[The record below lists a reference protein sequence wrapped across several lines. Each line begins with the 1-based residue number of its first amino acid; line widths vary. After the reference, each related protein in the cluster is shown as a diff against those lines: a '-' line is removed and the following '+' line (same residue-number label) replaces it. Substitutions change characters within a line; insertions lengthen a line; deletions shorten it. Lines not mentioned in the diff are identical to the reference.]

1 MNIKGFQI
9 KNVEAS
15 STLLFVA
22 IVIELLV
29 AGLGVFLGIVM
40 VTEGSTQVEV
50 PLLNRFVP
58 AMMFFVVAVVELTRV
73 PLIISIY
80 RSHSF
85 LWRIFGSIFLLLI
98 MFIAFETMSVG
109 FKRNVMMMEG
119 DLNVFRIDK
128 NNLTNQLNSIV
139 DEIEENKDLSLE
151 TINQNFNDTID
162 NLNKERENRLAPYY
176 KTLDDIE
183 TIQSGSM
190 DGALGNK
197 IDVLNQQIIQLNQ
210 QRDKEISNIQNRID
224 NQVSDLNKQISDL
237 NNRKTQVNSQ
247 IAALPQGLFG
257 PSKSKLD
264 PLNKEIDIIAK
275 SINTKERQINTLNNS
290 INSELSKINSKY
302 EKSIS
307 DLQNQL
313 NQANNEAIESESVR
327 RNSFDGQVKNANKA
341 IKDITEDITLRE
353 NEARE
358 FKEKQLAR
366 LEKKTNNIEA
376 LTLQKVELQKELN
389 EINNNINK
397 ETQGNLIY
405 QFAENF
411 SFIPSCSGVTQPS
424 DVSTECKAFVE
435 SIWFGSLSAVIAVTG
450 TAVALGSEVLRTS
463 SARKRNNPYGKRP
476 MRYLFAG
483 IYKYVRR
490 PRIKIEEKI
499 VEKPVEVIKEVPVQK
514 IEYVEVPKI
523 QDVVQK
529 EIVHVPLYTN
539 DESLIQLNKDRKK
552 KKESDEPN

>member
-1 MNIKGFQI
+1 MNIKSFQI

-40 VTEGSTQVEV
+40 VTEGSTQIEV

-85 LWRIFGSIFLLLI
+85 LWQIFGSIFLLLI

-119 DLNVFRIDK
+119 DLNVYRIDK
-128 NNLTNQLNSIV
+128 NNLTNQLNSII

-151 TINQNFNDTID
+151 TINQNYNDTID

-183 TIQSGSM
+183 TIQSGSL

-197 IDVLNQQIIQLNQ
+197 IEVLNQQIIQLNQ
-210 QRDKEISNIQNRID
+210 QRDNEISNIQNKID

-237 NNRKTQVNSQ
+237 NNRKIQVNAQ
-247 IAALPQGLFG
+247 IAALPQGFLG
-257 PSKSKLD
+257 GVSKQKLD
-264 PLNKEIDIIAK
+264 PLNKEIEIITK
-275 SINTKERQINTLNNS
+275 SINSKERQINTLNNS

-302 EKSIS
+302 EKTIS
-307 DLQNQL
+307 DAQNQL

-341 IKDITEDITLRE
+341 IKDITEYITNNYE
-353 NEARE
+353 
-358 FKEKQLAR
+358 
-366 LEKKTNNIEA
+366 LEKNISQLE
-376 LTLQKVELQKELN
+376 KIIER
-389 EINNNINK
+389 NK
-397 ETQGNLIY
+397 EYEKSNTEIIENTNTNQTTNQLIQEDY
-405 QFAENF
+405 YLFRSLNMILSNGSEISVFTGLVYDPEDVDFPTRQYCYTILDKLWIDLANKEGAANQINF
-411 SFIPSCSGVTQPS
+411 SYDNDNIGIISLNDFI
-424 DVSTECKAFVE
+424 KAQSYCRFKN
-435 SIWFGSLSAVIAVTG
+435 F
-450 TAVALGSEVLRTS
+450 
-463 SARKRNNPYGKRP
+463 
-476 MRYLFAG
+476 
-483 IYKYVRR
+483 
-490 PRIKIEEKI
+490 
-499 VEKPVEVIKEVPVQK
+499 
-514 IEYVEVPKI
+514 
-523 QDVVQK
+523 
-529 EIVHVPLYTN
+529 
-539 DESLIQLNKDRKK
+539 
-552 KKESDEPN
+552 

>member
-1 MNIKGFQI
+1 MKIKNFQY

-40 VTEGSTQVEV
+40 VTEGTTQVEV

-85 LWRIFGSIFLLLI
+85 LWRIFGSLFLLLI

-128 NNLTNQLNSIV
+128 NNLTNQLDSIV
-139 DEIEENKDLSLE
+139 DEIEENKDLTLE
-151 TINQNFNDTID
+151 KINQNFNDTID

-183 TIQSGSM
+183 TAKSGALG
-190 DGALGNK
+190 GALGNQIK
-197 IDVLNQQIIQLNQ
+197 NLNQQIAQVNE
-210 QRDKEISNIQNRID
+210 QRNNELSNIENRISK
-224 NQVSDLNKQISDL
+224 QVNDL
-237 NNRKTQVNSQ
+237 NSQ
-247 IAALPQGLFG
+247 ISELNNKKIQVNAQISALPSSIFG
-257 PSKSKLD
+257 PSRSKLE
-264 PLNKEIDIIAK
+264 PLENEIEIINE
-275 SINTKERQINTLNNS
+275 SISSKERQVSNLNNS
-290 INSELSKINSKY
+290 INSELNKINSKFD
-302 EKSIS
+302 KSIN
-307 DLQNQL
+307 DLQNQI
-313 NQANNEAIESESVR
+313 NQANQKAIENETIQD
-327 RNSFDGQVKNANKA
+327 NSYAGQVQNANKA
-341 IKDITEDITLRE
+341 IQDITDDINQRE
-353 NEARE
+353 NEAKE
-358 FKEKQLAR
+358 FKSNQLAR
-366 LEKKTNNIEA
+366 LETKTNNIEN
-376 LTLQKVELQKELN
+376 LTLQKVELQKQINDLN
-389 EINNNINK
+389 NSINK

-411 SFIPSCSGVTQPS
+411 SFVPSCSGVTQPS

-463 SARKRNNPYGKRP
+463 SARKKSNPYGKRP
-476 MRYLFAG
+476 MRYLLAG

-514 IEYVEVPKI
+514 IEYVEVAKI

-529 EIVHVPLYTN
+529 EIVHVPLFTN
-539 DESLIQLNKDRKK
+539 DESLIDLSKDRKK
-552 KKESDEPN
+552 KKNSDESN

>member
-1 MNIKGFQI
+1 MKIKSFQI
-9 KNVEAS
+9 KNIEAS

-40 VTEGSTQVEV
+40 VSEGSTQVEV

-85 LWRIFGSIFLLLI
+85 LWRIFGSFFLLLI

-128 NNLTNQLNSIV
+128 NNLTNQLISIEN
-139 DEIEENKDLSLE
+139 EIEENKDLTLDN
-151 TINQNFNDTID
+151 INKNFNDTID
-162 NLNKERENRLAPYY
+162 NLNKERENRLSPYY

-183 TIQSGSM
+183 TAKSGSL
-190 DGALGNK
+190 DSALSSK
-197 IDVLNQQIIQLNQ
+197 IDGLNQQLQQLNQ
-210 QRDKEISNIQNRID
+210 QRNSEITNIQNRIEK
-224 NQVSDLNKQISDL
+224 QVSDLNTQISDL
-237 NNRKTQVNSQ
+237 NKRKAQVNSQ

-257 PSKSKLD
+257 VSKSKLD
-264 PLNKEIDIIAK
+264 PLNQEIENITK
-275 SINTKERQINTLNNS
+275 SINTKERQINSLNNS
-290 INSELSKINSKY
+290 INSEVAKINSKFD
-302 EKSIS
+302 KDIS
-307 DLQNQL
+307 DVQTQL
-313 NQANNEAIESESVR
+313 NQANDKAIESESVR
-327 RNSFDGQVKNANKA
+327 ENSFDGQIKTANKA
-341 IKDITEDITLRE
+341 IKDISDDIALRE
-353 NEARE
+353 DEAKE
-358 FKEKQLAR
+358 FKANQLDR
-366 LEKKTNNIEA
+366 FEKKTNKIEE
-376 LTLQKVELQKELN
+376 LTSQKIDLQKQLN

-435 SIWFGSLSAVIAVTG
+435 SIWFGSLSAVIAITG

-463 SARKRNNPYGKRP
+463 TARKRNNPYGKRP
-476 MRYLFAG
+476 MRYLLAG
-483 IYKYVRR
+483 IYRYVRR
-490 PRIKIEEKI
+490 PKIKYEEKI

-529 EIVHVPLYTN
+529 EIVHVPLFTN
-539 DESLIQLNKDRKK
+539 DESLIDLSKDRKK
-552 KKESDEPN
+552 KKNSDESN

>member
-1 MNIKGFQI
+1 
-9 KNVEAS
+9 
-15 STLLFVA
+15 
-22 IVIELLV
+22 
-29 AGLGVFLGIVM
+29 
-40 VTEGSTQVEV
+40 
-50 PLLNRFVP
+50 
-58 AMMFFVVAVVELTRV
+58 
-73 PLIISIY
+73 
-80 RSHSF
+80 
-85 LWRIFGSIFLLLI
+85 
-98 MFIAFETMSVG
+98 
-109 FKRNVMMMEG
+109 MMEG

-257 PSKSKLD
+257 VSRSKLD
-264 PLNKEIDIIAK
+264 PLNKEIDIIVK

-411 SFIPSCSGVTQPS
+411 SFIPSCSGVTQP
-424 DVSTECKAFVE
+424 
-435 SIWFGSLSAVIAVTG
+435 
-450 TAVALGSEVLRTS
+450 
-463 SARKRNNPYGKRP
+463 
-476 MRYLFAG
+476 
-483 IYKYVRR
+483 RR
-490 PRIKIEEKI
+490 INRM
-499 VEKPVEVIKEVPVQK
+499 
-514 IEYVEVPKI
+514 
-523 QDVVQK
+523 
-529 EIVHVPLYTN
+529 
-539 DESLIQLNKDRKK
+539 
-552 KKESDEPN
+552 